1 VHIMDSRS
9 VIKDAGQLSEN
20 PATQWRGSYHRGLC
34 RAFSSALR
42 SGDVSR
48 LIGVCRDL
56 GIGVVAV
63 DLPDDQV
70 VDFWSGHVGNRHA
83 ELREQ
88 SNRFASAGWAEG
100 PDTQWECQVYIAS
113 RYCPDPNAST
123 DQRDERWRGCPVLS
137 GLHNSALTD
146 NDPARLHPY
155 MRPGRPPTPREG
167 KAPHSPR
174 LLAALLAFRFVHVPP
189 IFLAAPARS
198 PLSCRSD
205 HALQR
210 PEGAPLGARR
220 PLWADHSPLSLPP
233 RRTLRRVNNEAPAPA
248 P

>member
-1 VHIMDSRS
+1 MGVIGSGTQVWRQVDPNHRHGPTAGGVPNWRNYLVHIMDSRA
-9 VIKDAGQLSEN
+9 VIKDAGQLSEK
-20 PATQWRGSYHRGLC
+20 PATQWRGSYHRALC

-63 DLPDDQV
+63 DLADGQV

-100 PDTQWECQVYIAS
+100 PDTQWECQVYIDS
-113 RYCPDPNAST
+113 RYCPDPSTST

-137 GLHNSALTD
+137 GLHDSALT
-146 NDPARLHPY
+146 NDDQARVHPY
-155 MRPGRPPTPREG
+155 MQQGRPPTPRGG
-167 KAPHSPR
+167 KAPCSPR
-174 LLAALLAFRFVHVPP
+174 LLAALLCLPFCSWSPP
-189 IFLAAPARS
+189 PHR
-198 PLSCRSD
+198 
-205 HALQR
+205 
-210 PEGAPLGARR
+210 
-220 PLWADHSPLSLPP
+220 HS
-233 RRTLRRVNNEAPAPA
+233 
-248 P
+248 